1 MGKLVIHPLFGFDIS
16 SKSANV
22 SSQIRTN
29 LYVEVRYEKDK
40 TSMALIRTA
49 GLGSF
54 ASVGASP
61 PRGLYDTGTLI
72 YLVSGN
78 TLYDVNNAGVSTVRG
93 TLNTS
98 SGRVD
103 MIDNGTQILIVD
115 GTNGYIYTIATLTLA
130 QIVSGNFPNGATTCT
145 FQAGFFLVDD
155 PSVNGRF
162 RKSASYDGTTWAA
175 LDFATAESNPDPL
188 GRVFVNQSVV
198 HLLGGGTTEF
208 WSNTGALDFP
218 YSPVQGTAIEWGL
231 GAKWS
236 VAKLGGLVTYLATN
250 TEGQLQVIRLNG
262 YQPTVIS
269 SPEMDNEINNYS
281 VNTDATAFSY
291 KFNGHEF
298 YQINFGTVGKSWLYD
313 LTTSQQAGV
322 PVWSKVTS
330 GISGARHLGEM
341 CITYL
346 NQNIVADYSTGN
358 LYKFQTGTFT
368 DNSVTTL
375 WKLTSKHVYK
385 DNAMLSM
392 GRVWV
397 DFETGVGLATGQGSD
412 PRVMLRYSKDG
423 GHSWSAEVWRSIGA
437 IGRYLTRVY
446 WNRLGRARDW
456 VFEISGSDAVKIVIM
471 NAGLNIKV
479 GRE

>member
-1 MGKLVIHPLFGFDIS
+1 MVIHPIFGFDIS

-29 LYVEVRYEKDK
+29 LYVEVRNEKDK
-40 TSMALIRTA
+40 TSMALFRTA
-49 GLGSF
+49 GLGAF
-54 ASVGASP
+54 TSVGASP
-61 PRGLYDTGTLI
+61 PRGLYDINNLI
-72 YLVSGN
+72 YLVAGN
-78 TLYDVNNAGVSTVRG
+78 TLYEVNNAGVSTMRG

-103 MIDNGTQILIVD
+103 MFDNGSQILIVD
-115 GTNGYIYTIATLTLA
+115 GTNGYIYTIATTTLA
-130 QIVSGNFPNGATTCT
+130 QIVSGNFPNGATTAA

-155 PSVNGRF
+155 PAHNGRF
-162 RKSASYDGTTWAA
+162 YKSASYDGTTWAA

-188 GRVFVNQSVV
+188 VRVFVNQSVV
-198 HLLGGGTTEF
+198 HLLGTQTTEF

-218 YSPVQGTAIEWGL
+218 YAPVQGTAIEWGL

-250 TEGQLQVIRLNG
+250 TEGQLQIIRLSG

-322 PVWSKVTS
+322 PVWSKLTS
-330 GISGARHLGEM
+330 GTSGGRHLGEM
-341 CITYL
+341 SINFI
-346 NQNIVADYSTGN
+346 NQDIVADYSTGN
-358 LYKFQTGTFT
+358 LYKFQSGTFT
-368 DNSVTTL
+368 DNSVTTP

-385 DNAMLSM
+385 DNAMLSL
-392 GRVWV
+392 GRLWV
-397 DFETGVGLATGQGSD
+397 DFETGVGLSTGQGSN
-412 PRVMLRYSKDG
+412 PQVSLRYSKDG
-423 GHSWSAEVWRSIGA
+423 GHSWSSEVWRTIGA
-437 IGRYLTRVY
+437 IGKYLTRVY

-456 VFEISGSDAVKIVIM
+456 LFELSGSDPVKIVIM
-471 NAGLNIKV
+471 NAGLDLKV